1 MKSIEDYLAENR
13 KASNERQ
20 NVYNA
25 INYLN
30 CKNKVKRSLQNA
42 QNKAKELGMFYY
54 KCSICSSY
62 HLTKQQTYESTM
74 ED

>member
-13 KASNERQ
+13 KASEERQ
-20 NVYNA
+20 NVYSL

-30 CKNKVKRSLQNA
+30 CKNKVKRSLENA
-42 QNKAKELGMFYY
+42 KNKAKEKGLFYY
-54 KCSICSSY
+54 KCNICGSY

-74 ED
+74 E